1 MLYYNPSLWDIMS
14 DQDATIV
21 GNNNVIDQDM
31 DIDINVGND
40 VMMDMDGGD
49 NFQMTD
55 NENPIIEPM
64 QERVVNR
71 TIMHNVPHVW

>member
-1 MLYYNPSLWDIMS
+1 MLYNNPSLGDIMS

>member
-1 MLYYNPSLWDIMS
+1 MLYNNPSLGDIMS

-71 TIMHNVPHVW
+71 TIMHNVPHV